1 MSGRD
6 VVPNEAGKRA
16 REGDGAP
23 LRRPGVIP
31 GMTRGFFT
39 AISARE

>member
-6 VVPNEAGKRA
+6 AVPNEAGKRA
-16 REGDGAP
+16 REGEGA

-31 GMTRGFFT
+31 GMTSGFFT